1 MEKIIVFVILS
12 SIMLCSFSVRAA
24 EFSPI
29 NTIETFDNGQQIM
42 ALFTDK
48 ELDGESKRLQLNQLI
63 SQAQVNQSAYYAFAY
78 YRLLHD
84 IELSVSAPEAAELA
98 IARMLLLGQ
107 RLNSGWLIAEAKMW
121 QATFAA
127 KQSRFDDGLVLID
140 EAIRLSK
147 VANFSHLTGR
157 AYNVKAALYFFQD
170 QYYIA
175 LEYYLRALDIFT
187 ATPEDPYVS
196 KVLSNVA
203 IIYVDLEDWEKA
215 LEANNNA
222 LAHVDK
228 YGGSHEQL
236 AAFNNNASFILGK
249 LGRWSESKP
258 YLISSRESA
267 LLSGNLR
274 VKLNA
279 QTSWIQYYLAQG
291 EYRLAVEEGLE
302 CVDIALDNQYPL
314 FEGDCSR
321 ILAKAMIKLGQ
332 VDEALQF
339 LAHSESLYKRIRKR
353 SGLADTFN
361 TYALAYEVKGNYKAA
376 LDYQRKAN
384 EEDKAL
390 LFDRRAKMTF
400 DLGQRYQDKYRQ
412 QELAVLKAE
421 NDLQESR
428 FAEQQLREKFLF
440 FFILVSVI
448 SIFLLIKKR
457 FGLENDNKN
466 LQSSNLELYKQSH
479 IDALTGLYNRRY
491 FSDFLEQQHQ
501 LSQSQ
506 SLMMSL
512 AIIDI
517 DHFKSVNDSYGH
529 DVGDEVLIQV
539 GNVINKNI
547 RERDLIIRWGGEE
560 FVLLL
565 SWPISSYPQT
575 GVDLLEHFER
585 VRQAIENTVIVVGE
599 YKLKVTISMGVAQPL
614 GALDL
619 IESWHHVLDG
629 ADKALYRAKR
639 QGRNCVV
646 IAKKGSPL

>member
-1 MEKIIVFVILS
+1 MEKIIVFVILLS
-12 SIMLCSFSVRAA
+12 TMLCSFSVHPAD
-24 EFSPI
+24 FSPLNSI
-29 NTIETFDNGQQIM
+29 VKLENGQQIM
-42 ALFTDK
+42 ALFAK
-48 ELDGESKRLQLNQLI
+48 QNLDGESKRQQLNQLI
-63 SQAQVNQSAYYAFAY
+63 SPTEANQSAYYAFAY
-78 YRLLHD
+78 YRILHD

-98 IARMLLLGQ
+98 IAKMLLVGQ
-107 RLNSGWLIAEAKMW
+107 RLNTGWLIAEAKMW

-127 KQSRFDDGLVLID
+127 KQSRFDEGLALID
-140 EAIRLSK
+140 EAIGLSK
-147 VANFSHLTGR
+147 VAKFSHLTGR
-157 AYNVKAALYFFQD
+157 AYNAKAALYFFQD

-175 LEYYLRALDIFT
+175 LEYYLRALNIFI
-187 ATPEDPYVS
+187 ANPEDPYVS

-228 YGGSHEQL
+228 YGGSYEQI

-291 EYRLAVEEGLE
+291 EYRLAVEDGLE
-302 CVDIALDNQYPL
+302 CVDIALANQYPL

-321 ILAKAMIKLGQ
+321 ILAKAMIKVGQ

-339 LAHSESLYKRIRKR
+339 LAHSEALYKRIEKR

-361 TYALAYEVKGNYKAA
+361 TYALAYEEKGDYKAA

-400 DLGQRYQDKYRQ
+400 DLSQRYQERYRQ
-412 QELAVLKAE
+412 QELAVLKVE

-428 FAEQQLREKFLF
+428 LAEQELREKFLF
-440 FFILVSVI
+440 FVILVSVI
-448 SIFLLIKKR
+448 SILLLIKKR
-457 FGLENDNKN
+457 LGLENDKKN

-479 IDALTGLYNRRY
+479 IDLLTGLYNRRY
-491 FSDFLEQQHQ
+491 FSDFLEQQRQ
-501 LSQSQ
+501 LPQNQS
-506 SLMMSL
+506 MMSL

-517 DHFKSVNDSYGH
+517 DHFKSVNDCFGH

-539 GNVINKNI
+539 SNVINKNI
-547 RERDLIIRWGGEE
+547 RECDLIIRWGGEE

-565 SWPISSYPQT
+565 CWPNYSYPLAT
-575 GVDLLEHFER
+575 VDFYEHFER
-585 VRQAIENTVIVVGE
+585 VRLAVENTDIVVGE
-599 YKLKVTISMGVAQPL
+599 HRLKVTISMGGAQPL
-614 GALDL
+614 EALVL
-619 IESWHHVLDG
+619 TESWHQVLDE
-629 ADKALYRAKR
+629 ADKALYQAKAD
-639 QGRNCVV
+639 GRNCVV
-646 IAKKGSPL
+646 LAN